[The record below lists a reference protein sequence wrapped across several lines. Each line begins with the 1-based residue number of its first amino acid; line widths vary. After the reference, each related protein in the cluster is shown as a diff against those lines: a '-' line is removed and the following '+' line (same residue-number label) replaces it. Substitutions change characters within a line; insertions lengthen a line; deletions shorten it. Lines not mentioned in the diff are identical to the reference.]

1 MNEIALPAV
10 SVVTGVIGLF
20 LGIILGSLLG
30 RVGSL
35 QILAFILRIPI
46 ILISSPRQLKS
57 KWRMWQELRDVRK
70 LERLKKQTQ
79 IKSLKEKV
87 AEYRKEI
94 KETRDQIRRVR
105 WEFRE
110 PK

>member
-35 QILAFILRIPI
+35 QILVFILRIPI

-70 LERLKKQTQ
+70 LERLKRQKQ
-79 IKSLKEKV
+79 IKALEEKITEYKKEMKKTMV
-87 AEYRKEI
+87 
-94 KETRDQIRRVR
+94 QIRRIK